1 MWSIPE
7 AAESHDRS
15 TFPENE
21 GSGPPGRSTSLY
33 PLGKRNLRGWFFPS
47 RGHGV
52 APEGVPLIGVAAI
65 QGAQVGHRVG
75 TLLAPTHPA
84 QAQPLV
90 DYRLARRLHRPAGD
104 LPAVAQVPRI
114 VHPLRMVAQVAQH
127 LLMPFTDLLC
137 HLLAV
142 QPLQDTDQHRPAG
155 VLERLTT

>member
-1 MWSIPE
+1 MPIRPHRWPGTSTSAP
-7 AAESHDRS
+7 SP

-21 GSGPPGRSTSLY
+21 GSWPPGRSKSLY

-52 APEGVPLIGVAAI
+52 APEGVPLIGVAAV

-104 LPAVAQVPRI
+104 LPAVAQIARI
-114 VHPLRMVAQVAQH
+114 VHPLHVVAQV
-127 LLMPFTDLLC
+127 
-137 HLLAV
+137 
-142 QPLQDTDQHRPAG
+142 
-155 VLERLTT
+155 